1 MTSIGTP
8 QARGYSTII
17 RGALLASAMS
27 LATPALAQ
35 DQADETAG
43 EAPAESGEI
52 VVTGEI
58 SRVIESSLET
68 KRSLDVIGDAI
79 VGDNIGDLP
88 SLSIAEALER
98 VVGVTAERFQ
108 GGSTGIAV
116 RGLGSFLGASFING
130 REVTSGADG
139 RDVNF
144 SPFPSELIDGAI
156 VYKTQRANF
165 IEGGIAGNVELQTLR
180 ALDYNKSRVQLF
192 AQGGYSDAQD
202 RVTDG
207 RSPVEGRFSG
217 SYIDQ
222 FETGIGE
229 IGVAI
234 GAQVRRGSFA
244 EDIFTTSS
252 TFRPCNTIEGVDRS
266 NNCSFLSDADGNST
280 GASQPYFISNQYI
293 YRAQSTRRDQEAVL
307 ASVQWQPSPNLDIVF
322 DAQWSDRRD
331 DEERANLVIADGRR
345 DIAPIEISP
354 TGALLAHTGET
365 RLENQS
371 VFRERDEQ
379 FIGLGGNVEWNNGG
393 ALTIAADIGYTK
405 TERRQDERDIRI
417 RTNDRLTFEY
427 DARDNIIPSLTFLD
441 VSDIED
447 DTGLAFDL
455 NNHDL
460 YTNGQ
465 RARRR
470 LENVDESV
478 FSLRLDATYEL
489 EGFFSSVETGF
500 RYGDRQRIQ
509 DDGIDTTVSLASGA
523 FFTPDAIATRRDE
536 FLVDDLFSGSGSPT
550 EGLSFATFRARDLFT
565 ALTGDADAG
574 LPTGSTLSAQDTD
587 VTERTYAGYVQ
598 GNFDTN
604 MFGLPASGNIGLR
617 AIRTDVTS
625 VGISSALVTSPGVDP
640 GTIEITE
647 VGDPIVNV
655 ETNGF
660 WTFLPSANISFE
672 LDSDKLLRF
681 AVYRA
686 IARPDPAE
694 LSAALTFDDEA
705 DLDDIGAIVS
715 ASGNPFIEPLESWN
729 ADVSFEWYFG
739 PTSSFQL
746 AAYYK
751 LLQTGF
757 DTSVTPLTLDIDGVP
772 TEVIVGRRVNSGDE
786 SRLLGFE
793 IAAQHKFESLPAPL
807 NGLGVQVAYNFADTG
822 NFETPDPVVVSG
834 LALADFTEPAG
845 IRGASRHTFNANV
858 FYETGPFSARAA
870 YRYRSSFFRPFR
882 QGTNRF
888 NAGQGFV
895 DLSANYD
902 ITKNVQLRVQALNIF
917 DEPNRQFRPV
927 RDSRSQTEISGPLYY
942 VGARFRF

>member
-1 MTSIGTP
+1 MSAIGNRL
-8 QARGYSTII
+8 ARPNCARFRLSLMAT
-17 RGALLASAMS
+17 ALALPV
-27 LATPALAQ
+27 PALAQ
-35 DQADETAG
+35 
-43 EAPAESGEI
+43 EAPAEDESQDENAI
-52 VVTGEI
+52 IVTGEI

-144 SPFPSELIDGAI
+144 SQFPSELIDGAI

-165 IEGGIAGNVELQTLR
+165 IEGGIAGNIELQTLR
-180 ALDYNKSRVQLF
+180 ALDYNKRRIQVF

-202 RVTDG
+202 RVNDG
-207 RSPVEGRFSG
+207 RSPVERRFSA

-222 FETGIGE
+222 FDTNIGK

-234 GAQVRRGSFA
+234 GGQFRRGSFA
-244 EDIFTTSS
+244 EDIFTSSS
-252 TFRPCNTIEGVDRS
+252 TYRPCNTIEGVDRS
-266 NNCSFLSDADGNST
+266 NNCTFLTDSDGNSA
-280 GASQPYFISNQYI
+280 GASDPYLISNQYI
-293 YRAQSTRRDQEAVL
+293 FRAQSTRRDQEAL
-307 ASVQWQPSPNLDIVF
+307 LGSIQWQPSPSLDITL

-331 DEERANLVIADGRR
+331 DEERANLVVADGRR
-345 DIAPIEISP
+345 DIAPIAISS

-365 RLENQS
+365 RIENQQ
-371 VFRERDEQ
+371 VFRERDEE
-379 FIGLGGNVEWNNGG
+379 FIGLGGNIEWNNGG
-393 ALTIAADIGYTK
+393 PLTLSADVGYTK
-405 TERRQDERDIRI
+405 TERFQDERDMRI
-417 RTNDRLTFEY
+417 RTSDRLTFEY
-427 DARDNIIPSLTFLD
+427 DARGNSIPSLTFLD
-441 VSDIED
+441 VSDIEE

-460 YTNGQ
+460 YDNGQ

-470 LENVDESV
+470 LETVDESV
-478 FSLRLDATYEL
+478 FALRFDASYETG
-489 EGFFSSVETGF
+489 GFFKTVDAGF

-509 DDGIDTTVSLASGA
+509 DDGIDSTVSLASGA
-523 FFTPDAIATRRDE
+523 YFTPQAIATRRDT
-536 FLVDDLFSGSGSPT
+536 FLVDDLFSGSGSPM
-550 EGLSFATFRARDLFT
+550 EGLTFAGFHARDLFT

-587 VTERTYAGYVQ
+587 VTEETYAGYVQ
-598 GNFDTN
+598 GNFDAN

-617 AIRTDVTS
+617 VVRTDVTS
-625 VGISSALVTSPGVDP
+625 VGVSSALATSPGPDP
-640 GTIEITE
+640 DTVVVTE
-647 VGDPIVNV
+647 VGDPTINV

-660 WTFLPSANISFE
+660 WTWLPSANIAFE
-672 LDSDKLLRF
+672 LDDEKLLRF

-694 LSAALTFDDEA
+694 LSAALTFDDNAE
-705 DLDDIGAIVS
+705 LSELGAIVR
-715 ASGNPFIEPLESWN
+715 ASGNPFIEPLQSWN

-746 AAYYK
+746 AGYYK

-757 DTSVTPLTLDIDGVP
+757 ETSVTPLTLQVDGAP
-772 TEVIVGRRVNSGDE
+772 TEVLIGRRVNSDDE

-793 IAAQHKFESLPAPL
+793 VALQHKFDTLPAPFD
-807 NGLGVQVAYNFADTG
+807 GLGVQAAYNFADTG
-822 NFETPDPVVVSG
+822 DFETPDPVVVSG

-845 IRGASRHTFNANV
+845 IRGASRHTVNANV
-858 FYETGPFSARAA
+858 FYDSGPFSARVA
-870 YRYRSSFFRPFR
+870 YRYRSGFFRPFR

-888 NAGQGFV
+888 NAGQDFV
-895 DLSANYD
+895 DFSAFYNV
-902 ITKNVQLRVQALNIF
+902 TKNVQLRLQALNIF

-927 RDSRSQTEISGPLYY
+927 PDSRSQTEISGPLYY
-942 VGARFRF
+942 VGARLRF